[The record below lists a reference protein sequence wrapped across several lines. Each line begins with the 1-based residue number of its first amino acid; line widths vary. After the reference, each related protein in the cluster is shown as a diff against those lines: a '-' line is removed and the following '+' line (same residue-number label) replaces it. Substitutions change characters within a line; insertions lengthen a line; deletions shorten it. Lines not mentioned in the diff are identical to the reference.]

1 MKSSIYWPQRQE
13 ELAAALEKDEAAL
26 KRRLLRQ
33 YEAEAAKLEREIA
46 AYYKRYGEDNI
57 VKYADL
63 FKKLPDSDIMF
74 LIQRMDEFEK
84 KYPEYAD
91 LMPIRES
98 IYKLNRLE
106 GLQQSIRLQQ
116 RELGAIT
123 NRELKEHLASLAY
136 KSTGAADKIMG
147 LAVNSSAMKLFSGTA
162 WSGEAD
168 FSQRIW
174 QNTDKLAE
182 YLNNDIANGFARGDS
197 YERLIKN
204 VRSRFINV
212 AKNDAYRLVYTEGTY
227 VMNESSAAVFAEDF
241 EDYEFQVA
249 DNNACPVCKA
259 LNGKKFKFSQRVPG
273 RNFPPMHPWC
283 RCHYGVAVADW
294 DKWQD
299 EYVKKHGGK
308 GSSNRIISSFKGAGT
323 VSDDYDNFKQA
334 KKTVIGTAKTEAEK
348 KAFIDAFIK
357 KYENAEFENML
368 MIDKNGAVHL
378 FESDYTAGIYYDEY
392 KPLFKG
398 SYNIHNHPRN
408 ETQYTFSPDQDVYT
422 MFEEDAAVME
432 AFDYKYIYHME
443 RAEGVTFEKWDEARC
458 DAEQDVSNIMF
469 ERGYALEEY
478 EEQRLHLIIEEAC
491 RKCGMNYYR
500 RKR

>member
-1 MKSSIYWPQRQE
+1 MLCSVLPCLPVQNRILLISATKAQCF
-13 ELAAALEKDEAAL
+13 
-26 KRRLLRQ
+26 RLLRQ

-63 FKKLPDSDIMF
+63 FKKLPDSDIML

-174 QNTDKLAE
+174 QNTDKLVD

-212 AKNDAYRLVYTEGTY
+212 AKNDAYRLIYTEGTY

-299 EYVKKHGGK
+299 EYVKKYGGEISK
-308 GSSNRIISSFKGAGT
+308 SSAARKAKESAKRITSNFVGNKTAALAANELTDDEEAAVKRYISSDSYLINEKLRRKIDL
-323 VSDDYDNFKQA
+323 SDD
-334 KKTVIGTAKTEAEK
+334 EK
-348 KAFIDAFIK
+348 KFVDDLDSALRKIPHYKGDLSRSLQFLYQEDVENFVKQYSVGNTVTYSEFLSTTFGSTYNPDGQVQIYIAKSKLGCDISKYNDEEKEVLYARNSRFKVIEYEK
-357 KYENAEFENML
+357 K
-368 MIDKNGAVHL
+368 DGV
-378 FESDYTAGIYYDEY
+378 
-392 KPLFKG
+392 
-398 SYNIHNHPRN
+398 YNILLK
-408 ETQYTFSPDQDVYT
+408 EV
-422 MFEEDAAVME
+422 E
-432 AFDYKYIYHME
+432 
-443 RAEGVTFEKWDEARC
+443 
-458 DAEQDVSNIMF
+458 
-469 ERGYALEEY
+469 
-478 EEQRLHLIIEEAC
+478 
-491 RKCGMNYYR
+491 
-500 RKR
+500 

>member
-63 FKKLPDSDIMF
+63 FKKLPDSDIML

-106 GLQQSIRLQQ
+106 GLQQCIRLQQ

-147 LAVNSSAMKLFSGTA
+147 LAVNSSAMKIFSGTV
-162 WSGEAD
+162 WSGESD

-174 QNTDKLAE
+174 QNTDKLAD

-212 AKNDAYRLVYTEGTY
+212 AKNDAYRLIYTEGTY
-227 VMNESSAAVFAEDF
+227 VMNESSAAVFEKDF

-249 DNNACPVCKA
+249 DSNACPVCKA

-283 RCHYGVAVADW
+283 RCHYGVAVVDW

-299 EYVKKHGGK
+299 EYVKKHGGDVSQETLNGLYNSFNQGDLIPITPEAIQNIKSFDLPELGWRENQQLIVAMRKLLEKVKNAPLGTEYLHYYDMHMNFLHENK
-308 GSSNRIISSFKGAGT
+308 GKDKAGK
-323 VSDDYDNFKQA
+323 VEDDYHPPYN
-334 KKTVIGTAKTEAEK
+334 
-348 KAFIDAFIK
+348 
-357 KYENAEFENML
+357 Y
-368 MIDKNGAVHL
+368 MI
-378 FESDYTAGIYYDEY
+378 
-392 KPLFKG
+392 
-398 SYNIHNHPRN
+398 IHNHPDGGTISPGDVDRMVEN
-408 ETQYTFSPDQDVYT
+408 EHLQMVVAVGNNGKQYLISKTKSFDGKKFATDYIDYMKKAKNKVKNLETFISKANKFVKTKGAKYG
-422 MFEEDAAVME
+422 
-432 AFDYKYIYHME
+432 YKY
-443 RAEGVTFEKWDEARC
+443 REK
-458 DAEQDVSNIMF
+458 
-469 ERGYALEEY
+469 
-478 EEQRLHLIIEEAC
+478 
-491 RKCGMNYYR
+491 
-500 RKR
+500 

>member
-1 MKSSIYWPQRQE
+1 MLCSVSPCLPVQNRI
-13 ELAAALEKDEAAL
+13 LLISAAKTQCF
-26 KRRLLRQ
+26 RLLRQ

-63 FKKLPDSDIMF
+63 FKKLPDSDIML

-162 WSGEAD
+162 WSGESD

-174 QNTDKLAE
+174 QNTDKLAD

-212 AKNDAYRLVYTEGTY
+212 AKNDAYRLIYTEGTY
-227 VMNESSAAVFAEDF
+227 VMNESSAAVFEKDF

-249 DNNACPVCKA
+249 DNNACSVCKA

-299 EYVKKHGGK
+299 EYVKKHGGDVSQKTLNGLYNSFNQGDLIPITPEAIQNIKSFDLPELGWRENQQFIVAMRKLLEKVKNAPLGTEYLHYYDMHMNFLHENK
-308 GSSNRIISSFKGAGT
+308 GKDKAGK
-323 VSDDYDNFKQA
+323 VEDDYHPPYN
-334 KKTVIGTAKTEAEK
+334 
-348 KAFIDAFIK
+348 
-357 KYENAEFENML
+357 Y
-368 MIDKNGAVHL
+368 MI
-378 FESDYTAGIYYDEY
+378 
-392 KPLFKG
+392 
-398 SYNIHNHPRN
+398 IHNHPDGGTISPGDVDRMVEN
-408 ETQYTFSPDQDVYT
+408 EHLQIVVAVGNNGKQYLISKTKSFDGKKFATDYIDYMKKAKNEVKDLETFISKANKFVKTKGAKYG
-422 MFEEDAAVME
+422 
-432 AFDYKYIYHME
+432 YKY
-443 RAEGVTFEKWDEARC
+443 REK
-458 DAEQDVSNIMF
+458 
-469 ERGYALEEY
+469 
-478 EEQRLHLIIEEAC
+478 
-491 RKCGMNYYR
+491 
-500 RKR
+500 

>member
-1 MKSSIYWPQRQE
+1 M
-13 ELAAALEKDEAAL
+13 L
-26 KRRLLRQ
+26 
-33 YEAEAAKLEREIA
+33 
-46 AYYKRYGEDNI
+46 
-57 VKYADL
+57 
-63 FKKLPDSDIMF
+63 

-162 WSGEAD
+162 WSGESD

-174 QNTDKLAE
+174 QNTDKLAD

-197 YERLIKN
+197 YERLIKS
-204 VRSRFINV
+204 VRSRFIDV
-212 AKNDAYRLVYTEGTY
+212 AKNDAYRLIYTEGTY

-299 EYVKKHGGK
+299 EYVKKHGGDVSQKTLNGLYNSFNQGDLIPITPEAIQNIKSFDLPELGWRENQQLIVAMRKLLEKVKNAPLGTEYLHYYDMHMNFLHENK
-308 GSSNRIISSFKGAGT
+308 GKDKAGK
-323 VSDDYDNFKQA
+323 VEDDYHPPYN
-334 KKTVIGTAKTEAEK
+334 
-348 KAFIDAFIK
+348 
-357 KYENAEFENML
+357 Y
-368 MIDKNGAVHL
+368 MI
-378 FESDYTAGIYYDEY
+378 
-392 KPLFKG
+392 
-398 SYNIHNHPRN
+398 IHNHPDGGTISPGDVDRMVEN
-408 ETQYTFSPDQDVYT
+408 E
-422 MFEEDAAVME
+422 
-432 AFDYKYIYHME
+432 H
-443 RAEGVTFEKWDEARC
+443 
-458 DAEQDVSNIMF
+458 
-469 ERGYALEEY
+469 
-478 EEQRLHLIIEEAC
+478 
-491 RKCGMNYYR
+491 
-500 RKR
+500 

>member
-1 MKSSIYWPQRQE
+1 M
-13 ELAAALEKDEAAL
+13 
-26 KRRLLRQ
+26 
-33 YEAEAAKLEREIA
+33 
-46 AYYKRYGEDNI
+46 
-57 VKYADL
+57 
-63 FKKLPDSDIMF
+63 PDSDIML

-106 GLQQSIRLQQ
+106 GLQESIRLQQ

-147 LAVNSSAMKLFSGTA
+147 LAVNNSAMKLFSGTA
-162 WSGEAD
+162 WSGGAD

-174 QNTDKLAE
+174 QNTDKLAD

-197 YERLIKN
+197 YERLVGQ

-212 AKNDAYRLVYTEGTY
+212 AKNDAYRLIYTEGTY

-259 LNGKKFKFSQRVPG
+259 LNGKIFKFSQRVPG

-294 DKWQD
+294 DAWQD

-308 GSSNRIISSFKGAGT
+308 SGEKILNNVIDRNKLSSDNTPSGFVPPKFWELKSGDSNMLSDLKNSNPHFNESKAYQINCQKCVPTYEMRRRGYDVEAFPTYSNADIVKNRWDKVFKNPQIQHTKGDPKSEITKALLDYGNGARMQ
-323 VSDDYDNFKQA
+323 VYVEFLDDDYSHTF
-334 KKTVIGTAKTEAEK
+334 VAENVEGNIY
-348 KAFIDAFIK
+348 FLDPQTSQ
-357 KYENAEFENML
+357 NAGHYF
-368 MIDKNGAVHL
+368 
-378 FESDYTAGIYYDEY
+378 
-392 KPLFKG
+392 
-398 SYNIHNHPRN
+398 IHNLIKVGK
-408 ETQYTFSPDQDVYT
+408 T
-422 MFEEDAAVME
+422 
-432 AFDYKYIYHME
+432 KYFRI
-443 RAEGVTFEKWDEARC
+443 D
-458 DAEQDVSNIMF
+458 N
-469 ERGYALEEY
+469 LEPTE
-478 EEQRLHLIIEEAC
+478 LIKQC
-491 RKCGMNYYR
+491 CKG
-500 RKR
+500 KR

>member
-1 MKSSIYWPQRQE
+1 MLCSVSPCLPVQNRI
-13 ELAAALEKDEAAL
+13 LLISAAKTQCF
-26 KRRLLRQ
+26 RLLRQ

-63 FKKLPDSDIMF
+63 FKKLPDSDIML
-74 LIQRMDEFEK
+74 LIQRMNEFEK

-174 QNTDKLAE
+174 QNTDKLAD

-212 AKNDAYRLVYTEGTY
+212 AKNDAYRLIYTEGTY
-227 VMNESSAAVFAEDF
+227 VMNESSAAVFEKDF

-299 EYVKKHGGK
+299 EYVKKHGGDVSQKTLNGLYNSFNQGDLIPITPEAIQNIKSFDLPELGWRENQQLIVAMRKLLEKVKNAPLGTEYLHYYDMHMNFLHENK
-308 GSSNRIISSFKGAGT
+308 GKDKAGK
-323 VSDDYDNFKQA
+323 VEDDYHPPYN
-334 KKTVIGTAKTEAEK
+334 
-348 KAFIDAFIK
+348 
-357 KYENAEFENML
+357 Y
-368 MIDKNGAVHL
+368 MI
-378 FESDYTAGIYYDEY
+378 
-392 KPLFKG
+392 
-398 SYNIHNHPRN
+398 IHNHPDGGTISPGDVDRMVEN
-408 ETQYTFSPDQDVYT
+408 EHLQIVVAVGNNGKQYLISKTKSFDGKKFATDYIDYMKKAKNEVKDLETFISKANKFVKTKGAKYG
-422 MFEEDAAVME
+422 
-432 AFDYKYIYHME
+432 YKY
-443 RAEGVTFEKWDEARC
+443 REK
-458 DAEQDVSNIMF
+458 
-469 ERGYALEEY
+469 
-478 EEQRLHLIIEEAC
+478 
-491 RKCGMNYYR
+491 
-500 RKR
+500 

>member
-1 MKSSIYWPQRQE
+1 M
-13 ELAAALEKDEAAL
+13 L
-26 KRRLLRQ
+26 
-33 YEAEAAKLEREIA
+33 
-46 AYYKRYGEDNI
+46 
-57 VKYADL
+57 
-63 FKKLPDSDIMF
+63 

-147 LAVNSSAMKLFSGTA
+147 LAVNSSAMNLFSGTA

-212 AKNDAYRLVYTEGTY
+212 AKNDAYRLIYTEGTY

-299 EYVKKHGGK
+299 EYVKKHGGERSK
-308 GSSNRIISSFKGAGT
+308 SNAARKTEESAKRITSNFVGNKTAAFAVNELTDDEEAAVKRYISSDSYLINEKLRRQIDL
-323 VSDDYDNFKQA
+323 SDD
-334 KKTVIGTAKTEAEK
+334 EK
-348 KAFIDAFIK
+348 KFVADLDSALRKIPHYEGDLSRSLQFLYQEDVENFVKQYSIGNTITYSEFLSTTFGSTYNPDGQVQIYIAKSKLGCDIS
-357 KYENAEFENML
+357 KYN
-368 MIDKNGAVHL
+368 
-378 FESDYTAGIYYDEY
+378 DEEKEILY
-392 KPLFKG
+392 ARNSRFFVIEKFKEKG
-398 SYNIHNHPRN
+398 VYNIIL
-408 ETQYTFSPDQDVYT
+408 
-422 MFEEDAAVME
+422 ME
-432 AFDYKYIYHME
+432 VE
-443 RAEGVTFEKWDEARC
+443 
-458 DAEQDVSNIMF
+458 
-469 ERGYALEEY
+469 
-478 EEQRLHLIIEEAC
+478 
-491 RKCGMNYYR
+491 
-500 RKR
+500 

>member
-1 MKSSIYWPQRQE
+1 MLCSVLPCLPVQNRILLISATKAQCF
-13 ELAAALEKDEAAL
+13 
-26 KRRLLRQ
+26 RLLRQ

-63 FKKLPDSDIMF
+63 FKKLPDSDIML

-174 QNTDKLAE
+174 QNTDKLVD

-212 AKNDAYRLVYTEGTY
+212 AKNDAYRLIYTEGTY

-249 DNNACPVCKA
+249 DNNACPVC
-259 LNGKKFKFSQRVPG
+259 
-273 RNFPPMHPWC
+273 
-283 RCHYGVAVADW
+283 
-294 DKWQD
+294 
-299 EYVKKHGGK
+299 
-308 GSSNRIISSFKGAGT
+308 
-323 VSDDYDNFKQA
+323 
-334 KKTVIGTAKTEAEK
+334 
-348 KAFIDAFIK
+348 
-357 KYENAEFENML
+357 
-368 MIDKNGAVHL
+368 
-378 FESDYTAGIYYDEY
+378 
-392 KPLFKG
+392 
-398 SYNIHNHPRN
+398 
-408 ETQYTFSPDQDVYT
+408 
-422 MFEEDAAVME
+422 
-432 AFDYKYIYHME
+432 
-443 RAEGVTFEKWDEARC
+443 
-458 DAEQDVSNIMF
+458 
-469 ERGYALEEY
+469 
-478 EEQRLHLIIEEAC
+478 
-491 RKCGMNYYR
+491 
-500 RKR
+500 

>member
-1 MKSSIYWPQRQE
+1 MLCSVSPCLPVQNRI
-13 ELAAALEKDEAAL
+13 LLISAAKTQCF
-26 KRRLLRQ
+26 RLLRQ

-63 FKKLPDSDIMF
+63 FKKLPDSDIML

-136 KSTGAADKIMG
+136 KSTGAANKIMG

-162 WSGEAD
+162 WSGESD

-174 QNTDKLAE
+174 QNTDKLAD

-212 AKNDAYRLVYTEGTY
+212 AKNDAYRLIYTEGTY
-227 VMNESSAAVFAEDF
+227 VMNESSASVFEKDF

-249 DNNACPVCKA
+249 DNNACSVCKA

-299 EYVKKHGGK
+299 EYVKKHGGDVSQKTLNGLYNSFNQGDLIPITPEAIQNIKSFDLPELGWRENQQLIVAMRKLLEKVKNAPLGTEYLHYYDMHMNFLHENK
-308 GSSNRIISSFKGAGT
+308 GKDKAGK
-323 VSDDYDNFKQA
+323 VEDDYHPPYN
-334 KKTVIGTAKTEAEK
+334 
-348 KAFIDAFIK
+348 
-357 KYENAEFENML
+357 Y
-368 MIDKNGAVHL
+368 MI
-378 FESDYTAGIYYDEY
+378 
-392 KPLFKG
+392 
-398 SYNIHNHPRN
+398 IHNHPDGGTISPGDVDRMVEN
-408 ETQYTFSPDQDVYT
+408 EHLQIVVAVGNNGKQYLISKTKSFDGKKFATDYIDYMKKAKNEVKDLETFISKANKFVKTKGAKYG
-422 MFEEDAAVME
+422 
-432 AFDYKYIYHME
+432 YKY
-443 RAEGVTFEKWDEARC
+443 REK
-458 DAEQDVSNIMF
+458 
-469 ERGYALEEY
+469 
-478 EEQRLHLIIEEAC
+478 
-491 RKCGMNYYR
+491 
-500 RKR
+500 

>member
-1 MKSSIYWPQRQE
+1 MLCSVSPCLPVQNRILLISDTKTQCF
-13 ELAAALEKDEAAL
+13 
-26 KRRLLRQ
+26 RLLRQ
-33 YEAEAAKLEREIA
+33 YEAEAAKLEQEIA

-63 FKKLPDSDIMF
+63 FKKLPDSDIML

-162 WSGEAD
+162 WSGESD

-174 QNTDKLAE
+174 QNTDKLAD

-212 AKNDAYRLVYTEGTY
+212 AKNDAYRLIYTEGTY
-227 VMNESSAAVFAEDF
+227 VMNESSAAVFEKDF

-299 EYVKKHGGK
+299 EYVKKHGGDVSQKTLNGLYNSFNQGDLIPITPEAIQNIKSFDLPELGWRENQQLIVAMRKLLEKVKNAPLGTEYLHYYDMHMNFLHENK
-308 GSSNRIISSFKGAGT
+308 GKDKAGK
-323 VSDDYDNFKQA
+323 VEDDYHPPYN
-334 KKTVIGTAKTEAEK
+334 
-348 KAFIDAFIK
+348 
-357 KYENAEFENML
+357 Y
-368 MIDKNGAVHL
+368 MI
-378 FESDYTAGIYYDEY
+378 
-392 KPLFKG
+392 
-398 SYNIHNHPRN
+398 IHNHPDGGTISPGDVDRMVEN
-408 ETQYTFSPDQDVYT
+408 EHLQIVVAVGNNGKQYLISKTKSFDGKKFATDYIDYMKKAKNEVKDLETFISKANKFVKTKGAKYG
-422 MFEEDAAVME
+422 
-432 AFDYKYIYHME
+432 YKY
-443 RAEGVTFEKWDEARC
+443 REK
-458 DAEQDVSNIMF
+458 
-469 ERGYALEEY
+469 
-478 EEQRLHLIIEEAC
+478 
-491 RKCGMNYYR
+491 
-500 RKR
+500 

>member
-1 MKSSIYWPQRQE
+1 MLCSVSPCLPVQNRILLISATKTQCF
-13 ELAAALEKDEAAL
+13 
-26 KRRLLRQ
+26 RLLRQ

-63 FKKLPDSDIMF
+63 FKKLPDSDIML

-98 IYKLNRLE
+98 VYKLNRLE

-162 WSGEAD
+162 WSGESD

-212 AKNDAYRLVYTEGTY
+212 AKNDAYRLIYTEGTY
-227 VMNESSAAVFAEDF
+227 VMNESSAAVFEKDF

-299 EYVKKHGGK
+299 EYVKKHGGDVSQKTLNGLYNSFNQGDLIPITPEAIQNIKSFDLPELGWRENQQLIVAMRKLLEKVKNAPLGTEYLHYYDMHMNFLHENK
-308 GSSNRIISSFKGAGT
+308 GKDKAGK
-323 VSDDYDNFKQA
+323 VEDDYHPPYN
-334 KKTVIGTAKTEAEK
+334 
-348 KAFIDAFIK
+348 
-357 KYENAEFENML
+357 Y
-368 MIDKNGAVHL
+368 MI
-378 FESDYTAGIYYDEY
+378 
-392 KPLFKG
+392 
-398 SYNIHNHPRN
+398 IHNHPDGGTISPGDVDRMVEN
-408 ETQYTFSPDQDVYT
+408 EHLQMVVAVGNNGKQYLISKTKSFDGKKFATDYIDYMKKAKNEVKNLETFISKANKFVKTKGAKYG
-422 MFEEDAAVME
+422 
-432 AFDYKYIYHME
+432 YKY
-443 RAEGVTFEKWDEARC
+443 REK
-458 DAEQDVSNIMF
+458 
-469 ERGYALEEY
+469 
-478 EEQRLHLIIEEAC
+478 
-491 RKCGMNYYR
+491 
-500 RKR
+500 

>member
-13 ELAAALEKDEAAL
+13 ELAAALEKDEAVL

-63 FKKLPDSDIMF
+63 FKKLPDSDIML

-123 NRELKEHLASLAY
+123 NRELKEHLAILAY

-174 QNTDKLAE
+174 QNTDKLAD

-212 AKNDAYRLVYTEGTY
+212 AKNDAYRLIYTEGTY
-227 VMNESSAAVFAEDF
+227 VMNESSASVFEKDF

-299 EYVKKHGGK
+299 EYVKKHGGDVSQKTLNGLYNSFNQGDLIPITPEAIQNIKSFDLPELGWRENQQLIVAMRKLLEKVKNAPLGTEYLHYYDMHMNFLHENK
-308 GSSNRIISSFKGAGT
+308 GKDKAGK
-323 VSDDYDNFKQA
+323 VEDDYHPPYN
-334 KKTVIGTAKTEAEK
+334 
-348 KAFIDAFIK
+348 
-357 KYENAEFENML
+357 Y
-368 MIDKNGAVHL
+368 MI
-378 FESDYTAGIYYDEY
+378 
-392 KPLFKG
+392 
-398 SYNIHNHPRN
+398 IHNHPDGGTISPGDVDRMVEN
-408 ETQYTFSPDQDVYT
+408 EHLQIVVAVGNNGKQYLISKTKSFDGKKFATDYIDYMKKAKNEVKDLETFISKANKFVKTKGAKYG
-422 MFEEDAAVME
+422 
-432 AFDYKYIYHME
+432 YKY
-443 RAEGVTFEKWDEARC
+443 REK
-458 DAEQDVSNIMF
+458 
-469 ERGYALEEY
+469 
-478 EEQRLHLIIEEAC
+478 
-491 RKCGMNYYR
+491 
-500 RKR
+500 